1 MARRGTLRSRLPVA
15 EYSFLCYLRGERNDR
30 EGVIALVKYRV
41 KELAKAKGLTQF
53 ELAATSGVSI
63 SVVQRLWQNRAPEGI
78 RHTTLDSIA
87 KALEVTIDE
96 LSEPAGDAAEGATLR
111 VNRESLGAVAA

>member
-1 MARRGTLRSRLPVA
+1 M
-15 EYSFLCYLRGERNDR
+15 
-30 EGVIALVKYRV
+30 

-53 ELAATSGVSI
+53 DLAAQSGVSM

-87 KALEVTIDE
+87 NALGVHIDE
-96 LSEPAGDAAEGATLR
+96 LTEPVEASGEGSALR

>member
-1 MARRGTLRSRLPVA
+1 MR
-15 EYSFLCYLRGERNDR
+15 Y
-30 EGVIALVKYRV
+30 KV

-53 ELAATSGVSI
+53 ELAAQSGVSI

-78 RHTTLDSIA
+78 RHNTLDSVA
-87 KALEVTIDE
+87 RTLGVHIDD
-96 LSEPAGDAAEGATLR
+96 LSEVVDGAAEGATLR